1 MQNIIIIIL
10 VISVIYLYYRL
21 PSLEQMS
28 NVDKATEDKIR
39 EIYKIDT
46 DAIRNLSNLA
56 RDLTVSGKLKVPG
69 GLELDGAF
77 NIIPKGIIVA
87 WNGKDAPAGWAL
99 CNGSNGTPDLR
110 GRFIRM
116 WNDVG
121 FKQDHV
127 WNGGATNSLIRIH
140 GVNPQDSLRS
150 GSRGLNHGYIMKH
163 HFNDV
168 GGTDVYSLQVGEMPA
183 HSHTGSGTTSTN
195 GHHNHTVRHRGIDRD
210 GGWIGEHHRGRFGV
224 SDRSW
229 HDRESSNPHPFLQ
242 ANGNHTHTFSFTTAN
257 TGNGW
262 GHGVSNPYYVLTYIM
277 KL

>member
-1 MQNIIIIIL
+1 MEKNNIIFIIIFVVL
-10 VISVIYLYYRL
+10 VYIIYRL
-21 PSLEQMS
+21 PSMEQMT

-56 RDLTVSGKLKVPG
+56 KDLTVNNKLRVPG
-69 GLELDGAF
+69 GLDLDGPF
-77 NIIPKGIIVA
+77 NIIPKGVIVA
-87 WNGKDAPAGWAL
+87 WNGKDTPTGWAL
-99 CNGSNGTPDLR
+99 CNGENGTPDLR

-121 FKQDHV
+121 FKQDHG
-127 WNGGATNSLIRIH
+127 WHGGATNSTVRIQ
-140 GVNPQDSLRS
+140 GVQPQDSLRS

-163 HFNDV
+163 HFNDM
-168 GGTDVYSLQVGEMPA
+168 GGTDVYNLQVVEMPA
-183 HSHTGSGTTSTN
+183 HNHTGNGTTSTN
-195 GHHNHTVRHRGIDRD
+195 GEHTHTFNARIRGNENGPNRWTLAHDNNHRWTTNPSGAHN
-210 GGWIGEHHRGRFGV
+210 
-224 SDRSW
+224 
-229 HDRESSNPHPFLQ
+229 
-242 ANGNHTHTFSFTTAN
+242 HTFSFTTSN

>member
-1 MQNIIIIIL
+1 MQNIINIVLILAVVYIIF
-10 VISVIYLYYRL
+10 RL
-21 PSLEQMS
+21 PSMEQMT

-56 RDLTVSGKLKVPG
+56 KDLTVNNKLKVPG
-69 GLELDGAF
+69 GLELDGPF
-77 NIIPKGIIVA
+77 NIIPKGVIVA

-99 CNGSNGTPDLR
+99 CNGENGTPDLR

-121 FKQDHV
+121 FKQDHG
-127 WNGGATNSLIRIH
+127 WHGGATNSTVRIQ
-140 GVNPQDSLRS
+140 GVQPQDSLRS

-163 HFNDV
+163 HFNDM
-168 GGTDVYSLQVGEMPA
+168 GGTDVYNLQVVEMPA
-183 HSHTGSGTTSTN
+183 HSHGMNAAGDHNHHVNNPFGTT
-195 GHHNHTVRHRGIDRD
+195 HNYDNRVNFA
-210 GGWIGEHHRGRFGV
+210 GGGRRYGYPV
-224 SDRSW
+224 TITL
-229 HDRESSNPHPFLQ
+229 NN
-242 ANGNHTHTFSFTTAN
+242 AGNHTHAIHN
-257 TGNGW
+257 TGNGY